1 MRTIRKISMIGATFL
16 LAAAT
21 GHVMQSVGPRPQL
34 GASLVASSVG
44 SETWEKRAAP
54 PREEPKVRLIS
65 KTVLRNPPVYHFAAD
80 PGVGIVPATVRTS
93 GDQFNAPL
101 PQPMPLKTGA
111 TDCDNPVL
119 SVSPVGDGLTKLE
132 LNAPCHPDTN
142 LAIRDESLS
151 IAGQTDASGVF
162 EAVLPLLAPT
172 TSLQVTADGAMIAQ
186 LEAGASGLDKINRA
200 IWVTKA
206 ESPLHLNAY
215 ENGAQFDD
223 AGHLDATKP
232 RSPDTSLGGYM
243 QSFTAADGKRIEIYT
258 APKTLTDLRL
268 QLEAS
273 FSPEDCGKS
282 VGGRLMRMHGTGTAA
297 MPITLDLPACPSDGG
312 TVVLPLDG
320 FESQGLTAQK

>member
-34 GASLVASSVG
+34 GASLVASSV
-44 SETWEKRAAP
+44 SRETWRNRVE
-54 PREEPKVRLIS
+54 PREEPRVQLIS
-65 KTVLRNPPVYHFAAD
+65 KTVLRNPPVYHFATD

-93 GDQFNAPL
+93 GDQFTSSL

-111 TDCDNPVL
+111 ADCGHAVL
-119 SVSPVGDGLTKLE
+119 SVTPAGDGLTKLE
-132 LNAPCHPDTN
+132 LSAPCHPDTK
-142 LAIRDESLS
+142 LAIRDASLS
-151 IAGQTDASGVF
+151 IAGQTDKSGAF
-162 EAVLPLLAPT
+162 SAILPLLAPM
-172 TSLQVTADGAMIAQ
+172 TSLEVTTDGSTIAQ
-186 LEAGASGLDKINRA
+186 VEAAASGLDKINRA
-200 IWVTKA
+200 IWVTDA
-206 ESPLHLNAY
+206 QSPLHLNAY

-223 AGHLDATKP
+223 AGHLDVTKP
-232 RSPDTSLGGYM
+232 RTPDTSLGGYM
-243 QSFTAADGKRIEIYT
+243 QSFTSADGKRIEIYT
-258 APKTLTDLRL
+258 APKTLTALKL
-268 QLEAS
+268 QLEATLS
-273 FSPEDCGKS
+273 FEDCGKS